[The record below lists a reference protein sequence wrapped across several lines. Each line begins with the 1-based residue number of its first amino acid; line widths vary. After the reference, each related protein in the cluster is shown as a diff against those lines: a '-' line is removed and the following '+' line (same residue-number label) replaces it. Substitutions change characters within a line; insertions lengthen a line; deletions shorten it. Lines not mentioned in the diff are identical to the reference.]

1 MDNHLARG
9 MEDMKDVDIR
19 QVDKSQLVDLNT
31 VHIDESLPVPMR
43 VASFVEQVGN
53 PYCFRVGDVAVKVK
67 YRADGPTFQQN
78 MEAILRTM

>member
-1 MDNHLARG
+1 MDNNLVRN
-9 MEDMKDVDIR
+9 MEDMKNVDIR

-43 VASFVEQVGN
+43 VASFVKQVGN

-78 MEAILRTM
+78 MESILRTM